1 MAWLK
6 WLMIAVALGYGGLL
20 ALMYVFQRSLQY
32 FPDVRHV
39 LPAEAGLPQAEEVT
53 FQSDDGERLLAW
65 YVPARDDKKLVL
77 YFQGNAGGL
86 DLRADRFNWLTADGT
101 GVLALCYR
109 GYGGSTGK
117 PTEDGLISDA
127 RAAYQFASAQFPASR
142 IVLFGESLGT
152 AVAIA
157 LAAERPVAGVIL
169 DAPFTSAVD
178 VAAAAYPFAPVRWLM
193 KDTFRSDR
201 RIANVSVPLL
211 VMHGEQDRIIPIE
224 YAERL
229 FALAHDPKRLVRFAR
244 GGHVNLDGFGAPE
257 AVTEFLAALD
267 NHSPANMIR

>member
-1 MAWLK
+1 MTVLK
-6 WLMIAVALGYGGLL
+6 WLLIAAVLGYGGLL
-20 ALMYVFQRSLQY
+20 TLMYVFQRTLLY
-32 FPDVRHV
+32 FPDPVHR
-39 LPAEAGLPQAEEVT
+39 LPAQSGLPKAQEVT

-65 YVPARDDKKLVL
+65 YVPARDGKKLVL

-86 DLRADRFNWLTADGT
+86 DLRAERFTWLTDDGT
-101 GVLALCYR
+101 GLLALCYR

-117 PTEDGLISDA
+117 PTEDGLIRDA
-127 RAAYQFASAQFPASR
+127 RAAYQFASAHVPASR

-157 LAAERPVAGVIL
+157 LAAERPASGLIL

-193 KDTFRSDR
+193 KDTFRSDQ
-201 RIANVSVPLL
+201 RIARVSAPLL
-211 VMHGEQDRIIPIE
+211 VMHGEQDRIIPIA

-229 FALAHDPKRLVRFAR
+229 FELAHDPKRLVRFAR
-244 GGHVNLDGFGAPE
+244 GGHVNLDRFGAPK
-257 AVTEFLAALD
+257 VVKDFLAELQKLPTRP
-267 NHSPANMIR
+267 SGR